1 MQAKLCRVSVTALA
15 AATVFAAAPAA
26 AHEAGDWLVKVGVTH
41 IKPKSDNGKV
51 IDDSVGIDV
60 GSSTRPSFSL
70 TYMATKNVGVEL
82 LGAFP
87 FKHDIDAA
95 GLGNIGSTRHL
106 PPTLSLQWHF
116 LPDSKVQ
123 PYVGVGVNYT
133 TFFRTRSVL
142 GDLHLS
148 DSWGRTSGTS
158 TSSRRYGVTAS
169 ISARFVSTRWWP
181 RWESATVSELRP
193 RGNRATG
200 HPKGWPVCFG
210 NPPGWVCPS
219 SKCYN
224 PRV

>member
-51 IDDSVGIDV
+51 INDSVGIDV

-148 DSWGRTSGTS
+148 DSWGLAAQAGVDIKLDKNWFMSADI
-158 TSSRRYGVTAS
+158 RYIDIKSKVRLNGEHIGKVR
-169 ISARFVSTRWWP
+169 IDPLV
-181 RWESATVSELRP
+181 ATVGIGYR
-193 RGNRATG
+193 
-200 HPKGWPVCFG
+200 F
-210 NPPGWVCPS
+210 
-219 SKCYN
+219 
-224 PRV
+224 